1 MRMAVRGRNTSV
13 SGRCPAIFGTENSME
28 MSEISYP
35 ANRNAIFQHSNEIG
49 SKDHSISWREN
60 SIVMFSH
67 SITGTRNAN
76 SRKEL
81 ALSGG
86 RFFP

>member
-1 MRMAVRGRNTSV
+1 MAVRGRNTSV
-13 SGRCPAIFGTENSME
+13 SGRNSANSGTENSME

-35 ANRNAIFQHSNEIG
+35 SNRNAIFQHSNEIR
-49 SKDHSISWREN
+49 SKDHSNLWREN
-60 SIVMFSH
+60 SIVMFLH
-67 SITGTRNAN
+67 SILGTRKAI